1 VTAHDRLREA
11 IQGLLNESGDGFI
24 LAHYVVVLGI
34 QRVNSAG
41 EIVSAAWV
49 ASPKDQADYV
59 TDGLLAAGEEM
70 RANCDLEFD
79 DDD

>member
-1 VTAHDRLREA
+1 VNAHDRLREA

-34 QRVNSAG
+34 QRVNAAG

-49 ASPKDQADYV
+49 ASPKDQATGCWRRV
-59 TDGLLAAGEEM
+59 RRCGRTAIWSSTTTTS
-70 RANCDLEFD
+70 
-79 DDD
+79 